1 MKKGRLQEGLFRRK
15 DQWVLICGFTTTEWS
30 STYKTYLEVSSLL
43 FVGPSSL
50 MTKRHSMHICGR
62 GECSPFLPFFYV
74 LRSSSFFLLRKH
86 LWHGW
91 PQCVVG
97 FFDLLAKWPTSVLI
111 CAVDCTQWRSIFLLL
126 GSTHAIQMGTTTVVL
141 LYHLRTEKDA
151 RLWRRICH
159 LKSTWPSSIGLE

>member
-30 STYKTYLEVSSLL
+30 SSYKTYLEVSSLL

-97 FFDLLAKWPTSVLI
+97 FFDLLAKWPTSADLRGRLHTM
-111 CAVDCTQWRSIFLLL
+111 AVNLFIVRINPCHSNGNDDS
-126 GSTHAIQMGTTTVVL
+126 STTIPFTNGKRCKALETYLPFKV
-141 LYHLRTEKDA
+141 HLTF
-151 RLWRRICH
+151 
-159 LKSTWPSSIGLE
+159 